1 MASGYPILRRRWWAL
16 LLVVLALL
24 LAMGS
29 LVQQIQS
36 ADKPP
41 PAARTAASPPTVAA
55 LGRLEPLNRVIRLG
69 PAALQTRARV
79 ERLLVA
85 EGQEVTPG
93 APIALLDSHERLAA
107 AVAVAEAKLKT
118 AETQLAR
125 VQAGAKRGE
134 VTAQR
139 KVRDQLQADLTGE
152 RAKQRADLQRLAS
165 EQRFAE
171 AEYRR
176 HLQLYEQGAISD
188 SLSDSKRLAAEAARE
203 RFILATAEL
212 VRTERNLSA
221 RIAEA
226 GATLER
232 IAEVRPVDVQLAQAE
247 INSARA
253 AVQQAVAELA
263 LASVVAPSAGRIL
276 KIHTRPGEVVAERG
290 IAELGATR
298 QMAVLA
304 EIYQSD
310 IARVRL
316 GDQATITSE
325 GFSGELTG
333 SVVQV
338 GQLVSV
344 QNILANRPGAEV
356 DRKVVEVRIRLVP
369 ADSARV
375 AALSNLQVQVRI
387 GTAGGGG

>member
-1 MASGYPILRRRWWAL
+1 M
-16 LLVVLALL
+16 
-24 LAMGS
+24 
-29 LVQQIQS
+29 
-36 ADKPP
+36 
-41 PAARTAASPPTVAA
+41 AA

-188 SLSDSKRLAAEAARE
+188 SLSDSNALQPKRPA
-203 RFILATAEL
+203 
-212 VRTERNLSA
+212 N
-221 RIAEA
+221 
-226 GATLER
+226 
-232 IAEVRPVDVQLAQAE
+232 
-247 INSARA
+247 
-253 AVQQAVAELA
+253 
-263 LASVVAPSAGRIL
+263 ASSWPQPNWCAPS
-276 KIHTRPGEVVAERG
+276 
-290 IAELGATR
+290 
-298 QMAVLA
+298 
-304 EIYQSD
+304 
-310 IARVRL
+310 
-316 GDQATITSE
+316 
-325 GFSGELTG
+325 
-333 SVVQV
+333 
-338 GQLVSV
+338 
-344 QNILANRPGAEV
+344 
-356 DRKVVEVRIRLVP
+356 
-369 ADSARV
+369 
-375 AALSNLQVQVRI
+375 
-387 GTAGGGG
+387 GT